1 MLRTFSNRIGAKAS
15 IKNFGCQGRNFSTPP
30 RPPLKNQKPAVG
42 STGVI
47 SLLTIALLAAVPVVY
62 IKTGEIQLMP
72 EIENVIGTLLG
83 TEAVLFLR
91 PPVREETESSLAP
104 EHSSESLY
112 NPGETLIELTENTSE
127 EPSAESTEDSSEAVT
142 PVVEEV
148 AENEVDSSV
157 NVSTQSEEHS
167 SEERSVESS
176 EPILVEKVIPIVV
189 LEVAPVPVIEEA
201 KYPVP
206 HTTAPGMR
214 NFIYCP

>member
-15 IKNFGCQGRNFSTPP
+15 IKNFGYQGRNFSTPP

-104 EHSSESLY
+104 EHSSSESLY

-148 AENEVDSSV
+148 AENELDSSV

-176 EPILVEKVIPIVV
+176 EPISVEKVIPIVV
-189 LEVAPVPVIEEA
+189 LEVVPVPVIEEA
-201 KYPVP
+201 KCPAP
-206 HTTAPGMR
+206 HTTAPG
-214 NFIYCP
+214 IV

>member
-127 EPSAESTEDSSEAVT
+127 EPSAESTEDSSESVT
-142 PVVEEV
+142 PVVEEG

-157 NVSTQSEEHS
+157 NVSSQSEEHS

-176 EPILVEKVIPIVV
+176 EPISVEKVIPIVV
-189 LEVAPVPVIEEA
+189 LEVVPVIEEA
-201 KYPVP
+201 KCPVP
-206 HTTAPGMR
+206 TTAPGMR